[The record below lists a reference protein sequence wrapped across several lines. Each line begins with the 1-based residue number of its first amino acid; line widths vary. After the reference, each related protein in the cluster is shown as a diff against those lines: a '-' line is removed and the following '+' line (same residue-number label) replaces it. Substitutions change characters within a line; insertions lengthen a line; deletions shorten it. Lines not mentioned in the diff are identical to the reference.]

1 MACMKD
7 PLRVL
12 IKSLGSILHIQLLV
26 LPNIQPAHT
35 AVPSSNIP
43 AQLAI
48 LCNIRPRRMVIPA
61 NDLRALM
68 ACSVN
73 NILKAL
79 LQALQV
85 THMLSKHLGKVM
97 NQASPAMRMP
107 SEYHKPSMD
116 QALSKAELYSSPL
129 QTRAKGSQLPCPLS
143 MTNYHG

>member
-12 IKSLGSILHIQLLV
+12 IKSLGSILHIHLLV
-26 LPNIQPAHT
+26 LPNIQPAH
-35 AVPSSNIP
+35 
-43 AQLAI
+43 LAI

-85 THMLSKHLGKVM
+85 THMLSKHLGQVM

-107 SEYHKPSMD
+107 SEYHNPSMD

-143 MTNYHG
+143 MTNYYGSGL